1 MNSFELPSFSLG
13 LDSDSDPEP
22 PIPDPPRNATHGG
35 ASPAGGGGEELEPRV
50 EEPGRRDDGADPPR
64 ALKRL
69 RRGLP
74 AEPNRS
80 SARPSPDACVD
91 DDIEEFSSDET
102 CKDEMTSI
110 QIHSV
115 GSSSKVPLCGR
126 WVNNAPSSSR
136 FKANKGEQASIDHSA
151 SLKRS
156 FDTTMSK
163 QTTLSPLRR
172 FHLIDSDSDS
182 PSTSEHANEE
192 ADKAELSSKE
202 KSEIANHTFG
212 SQESRKFPSYCIPEN
227 EDLWRDF
234 RPTKSFHIPT
244 PALDEVCEEY
254 FHSVKRGN
262 KPQQRAAHLNV
273 DNKSCQLTRNSSQT
287 IEPCCDSN
295 DNLPPSH
302 RYFFN
307 DDPSIRNLVHSRLPH
322 FFPLG
327 GANSSKQPSLID
339 YMGQF
344 ANGESSK
351 KQAIQKNDSKKSSRG
366 RNKSKAHIA
375 DEITSTGSWMNPKAT
390 STAPQNAGKRRVLAN
405 GKSAG
410 HWYTAAG
417 GKKVYVTATG
427 EELTGRGA
435 YGHYRKENGMASGKS
450 RKKSKGK
457 KGKKGKKG

>member
-1 MNSFELPSFSLG
+1 MSSFELPSFSLG
-13 LDSDSDPEP
+13 LDSDSDSEP
-22 PIPDPPRNATHGG
+22 PNPDPPRNDAVPDGM
-35 ASPAGGGGEELEPRV
+35 SPAGSCGKEPEPRIQD
-50 EEPGRRDDGADPPR
+50 PGREIGADPPR

-74 AEPNRS
+74 AEPKRS
-80 SARPSPDACVD
+80 SARPSPDAYVD

-102 CKDEMTSI
+102 SRDEKASI

-136 FKANKGEQASIDHSA
+136 LKAIKGEQASIDHSA

-156 FDTTMSK
+156 YDKPMLK

-182 PSTSEHANEE
+182 PSTSDHAGEE
-192 ADKAELSSKE
+192 ADKAKLSSKE
-202 KSEIANHTFG
+202 KSEVADHILG
-212 SQESRKFPSYCIPEN
+212 SQERRKLPSYYVPKN

-234 RPTKSFHIPT
+234 RPTKSLHIPT

-254 FHSVKRGN
+254 FHSLKSGN
-262 KPQQRAAHLNV
+262 KPLQPVAHLNI
-273 DNKSCQLTRNSSQT
+273 DNKSRQPTRNSSQI
-287 IEPCCDSN
+287 IEPRCDSN
-295 DNLPPSH
+295 DNLPPAH
-302 RYFFN
+302 RYFFH

-327 GANSSKQPSLID
+327 GANSSKQPSLIN

-344 ANGESSK
+344 ANGESSQ
-351 KQAIQKNDSKKSSRG
+351 KQAIQKTDSKKSSRG
-366 RNKSKAHIA
+366 RNKSKAQSA
-375 DEITSTGSWMNPKAT
+375 EGNTSTGSWMNPKDT
-390 STAPQNAGKRRVLAN
+390 SITPQNAGKRRVHAN
-405 GKSAG
+405 GKSTG

-427 EELTGRGA
+427 EELTGSGA
-435 YGHYRKENGMASGKS
+435 YRYYRKENGTAFRKS
-450 RKKSKGK
+450 KKKSKAK
-457 KGKKGKKG
+457 KGKKG

>member
-1 MNSFELPSFSLG
+1 MSAFELPSFSLG
-13 LDSDSDPEP
+13 LDSDSDS
-22 PIPDPPRNATHGG
+22 DPPNPNPPQNPILDEV
-35 ASPAGGGGEELEPRV
+35 SPVSDGGEELEPQI
-50 EEPGRRDDGADPPR
+50 EDPGRENSTGPPR

-69 RRGLP
+69 RHGLP
-74 AEPNRS
+74 TESEWS
-80 SARPSPDACVD
+80 SARPYPDTYVD
-91 DDIEEFSSDET
+91 DEIEEFSSDET
-102 CKDEMTSI
+102 IKDEMASI

-136 FKANKGEQASIDHSA
+136 FKAIKGEQVSIDHSA
-151 SLKRS
+151 RLRGSYDIPTL
-156 FDTTMSK
+156 K

-192 ADKAELSSKE
+192 ADKAKVSSKE
-202 KSEIANHTFG
+202 KSEVADHKLG
-212 SQESRKFPSYCIPEN
+212 SQERRKLPSYCVPKN

-234 RPTKSFHIPT
+234 HPTKSFQIPT

-254 FHSVKRGN
+254 FLSLKSGN
-262 KPQQRAAHLNV
+262 KPPQPAAHSNNN
-273 DNKSCQLTRNSSQT
+273 DKSCQQTRNSSQS
-287 IEPCCDSN
+287 IEPRCDSN

-302 RYFFN
+302 RYFFHDN
-307 DDPSIRNLVHSRLPH
+307 PSIQSLVRSRLPH

-339 YMGQF
+339 YMSQF
-344 ANGESSK
+344 ANGESSQ
-351 KQAIQKNDSKKSSRG
+351 KQALRKTDSKKSSKG
-366 RNKSKAHIA
+366 RNKSKAHSA
-375 DEITSTGSWMNPKAT
+375 EEITSTRSWVNPKDT
-390 STAPQNAGKRRVLAN
+390 STPQNAGKRRVHAD
-405 GKSAG
+405 GKSTG

-435 YGHYRKENGMASGKS
+435 YRHYRKENRMAV
-450 RKKSKGK
+450 KKSKKKSKAK
-457 KGKKGKKG
+457 KGKKG